1 MDFNRLF
8 PLSSLYFEPLSGR
21 AVDSHVEHRRLG
33 FVALARRHA
42 SHLVGLR
49 SSSTVGNYLTALR
62 SFSSFL
68 GGTDVSLGAVTSRL
82 VCGYAR
88 WLADRGVTRNTA
100 SCYLRSLRTLYRAVG
115 SHARGGGNRPF
126 ADVFTGNVPTA
137 KRAASVA
144 DMRRICSLRLPKG
157 SRLQL
162 AHDLFV
168 FSFCA
173 MGMPFVDVVRLRRSQ
188 VRGRYMVYTRQ
199 KTGRSVV
206 VRIEPCMRAILRRYE
221 SCGGDYAFPVLPQG
235 VVGEALHRAY
245 LTALGRYNRALKRL
259 AVLAGVAGRLSS
271 YVPRHTWATQ
281 AYAHRVEMA
290 VIAQALGHANTRTTW
305 TYVRQTGN
313 GVLAAANR
321 KIIREIVLHTSGKE
335 VCESG

>member
-144 DMRRICSLRLPKG
+144 
-157 SRLQL
+157 
-162 AHDLFV
+162 
-168 FSFCA
+168 
-173 MGMPFVDVVRLRRSQ
+173 
-188 VRGRYMVYTRQ
+188 
-199 KTGRSVV
+199 GRSSFW
-206 VRIEPCMRAILRRYE
+206 AIPTAATPARSWWKTSSPR
-221 SCGGDYAFPVLPQG
+221 CLPP
-235 VVGEALHRAY
+235 
-245 LTALGRYNRALKRL
+245 TT
-259 AVLAGVAGRLSS
+259 SS
-271 YVPRHTWATQ
+271 K
-281 AYAHRVEMA
+281 
-290 VIAQALGHANTRTTW
+290 TR
-305 TYVRQTGN
+305 G
-313 GVLAAANR
+313 
-321 KIIREIVLHTSGKE
+321 
-335 VCESG
+335 

>member
-88 WLADRGVTRNTA
+88 WLADRGVMRNTA
-100 SCYLRSLRTLYRAVG
+100 SCYLRSLRTLY
-115 SHARGGGNRPF
+115 
-126 ADVFTGNVPTA
+126 
-137 KRAASVA
+137 
-144 DMRRICSLRLPKG
+144 
-157 SRLQL
+157 
-162 AHDLFV
+162 
-168 FSFCA
+168 
-173 MGMPFVDVVRLRRSQ
+173 
-188 VRGRYMVYTRQ
+188 
-199 KTGRSVV
+199 
-206 VRIEPCMRAILRRYE
+206 
-221 SCGGDYAFPVLPQG
+221 
-235 VVGEALHRAY
+235 
-245 LTALGRYNRALKRL
+245 
-259 AVLAGVAGRLSS
+259 
-271 YVPRHTWATQ
+271 
-281 AYAHRVEMA
+281 RVEMA

-335 VCESG
+335 VFSSA

>member
-162 AHDLFV
+162 AQDLFV

-173 MGMPFVDVVRLRRSQ
+173 MGMPIRGPHGLMCGRLA
-188 VRGRYMVYTRQ
+188 M
-199 KTGRSVV
+199 
-206 VRIEPCMRAILRRYE
+206 
-221 SCGGDYAFPVLPQG
+221 
-235 VVGEALHRAY
+235 AY
-245 LTALGRYNRALKRL
+245 LLRPTGKSLGKLCCIPLGKRC
-259 AVLAGVAGRLSS
+259 AKVDDVTGAKVRRPSESILSARVS
-271 YVPRHTWATQ
+271 TWWVSA
-281 AYAHRVEMA
+281 
-290 VIAQALGHANTRTTW
+290 RTSTI
-305 TYVRQTGN
+305 TET
-313 GVLAAANR
+313 
-321 KIIREIVLHTSGKE
+321 
-335 VCESG
+335 

>member
-100 SCYLRSLRTLYRAVG
+100 SCYLRSLRTLYRA
-115 SHARGGGNRPF
+115 
-126 ADVFTGNVPTA
+126 
-137 KRAASVA
+137 
-144 DMRRICSLRLPKG
+144 
-157 SRLQL
+157 
-162 AHDLFV
+162 
-168 FSFCA
+168 
-173 MGMPFVDVVRLRRSQ
+173 
-188 VRGRYMVYTRQ
+188 
-199 KTGRSVV
+199 
-206 VRIEPCMRAILRRYE
+206 
-221 SCGGDYAFPVLPQG
+221 
-235 VVGEALHRAY
+235 
-245 LTALGRYNRALKRL
+245 LGY
-259 AVLAGVAGRLSS
+259 
-271 YVPRHTWATQ
+271 
-281 AYAHRVEMA
+281 
-290 VIAQALGHANTRTTW
+290 ANTRTTW

-335 VCESG
+335 VFSSA

>member
-49 SSSTVGNYLTALR
+49 CSSTVGNYLTALR

-100 SCYLRSLRTLYRAVG
+100 SCYLCSLRTLYRAVG

-162 AHDLFV
+162 AQDLFV

-173 MGMPFVDVVRLRRSQ
+173 MGMPIRGPHGLMCGRLAMAYLLRPTGKSLGKLCCIPLGKRCSAVPNPLYCRHVRSMLL
-188 VRGRYMVYTRQ
+188 RQ
-199 KTGRSVV
+199 KKVESIFYNLLLKNYGFLLYCIR
-206 VRIEPCMRAILRRYE
+206 MIL
-221 SCGGDYAFPVLPQG
+221 
-235 VVGEALHRAY
+235 Y
-245 LTALGRYNRALKRL
+245 LCTSYIIHLRTP
-259 AVLAGVAGRLSS
+259 LSQRDA
-271 YVPRHTWATQ
+271 P
-281 AYAHRVEMA
+281 
-290 VIAQALGHANTRTTW
+290 
-305 TYVRQTGN
+305 
-313 GVLAAANR
+313 
-321 KIIREIVLHTSGKE
+321 
-335 VCESG
+335 